1 MKKKICLDCLFILC
15 ENPKTTELINEL
27 EFDLIRTYLQ
37 MNIDNGSTSFRNQSL
52 SLLKKHF
59 IRIKDSWLFCARQ
72 KLKKADQDYDR
83 ITESSD
89 QDYDRITE
97 SYRVRIHFI
106 VDRKQKHMLI
116 FEELFEMVIK
126 LVLFSFTFGR
136 IVCSTTF
143 MYFNLSLV
151 N

>member
-1 MKKKICLDCLFILC
+1 MMKKKICLDCLFILC

-83 ITESSD
+83 ITES
-89 QDYDRITE
+89 
-97 SYRVRIHFI
+97 YRVRIHFI

>member
-83 ITESSD
+83 ITES
-89 QDYDRITE
+89 
-97 SYRVRIHFI
+97 YRVRIHFI

>member
-72 KLKKADQDYDR
+72 KLKK
-83 ITESSD
+83 TD